1 MAWLQWSKVGQHF
14 IMQGKN
20 AVSLR
25 DFCLLL
31 IIFSAVF
38 AGIGHARAECAY
50 RYSQRTSVVQGHKV
64 IVEIYQPE
72 GLRTF
77 PLVFMLHGSAGALR
91 IQPGVEPTSDNFG
104 EKMLASHCF
113 TVVFPHYLEAL
124 GVESLLSQGEMRARS
139 HELLHAVSQLL
150 DDAEALPPV
159 RDRPVF
165 LFCQSLGGYLGV
177 TLALERPEIA
187 AVSEISGGLDV
198 TSVPTRKK
206 LPPLLISQ
214 GEDDRNVPAAEGKWL
229 ASFWRDHGGVVS
241 EHYYKGQTH
250 YISSDVLR
258 EMVGNTV
265 QFFTYFH
272 QE

>member
-1 MAWLQWSKVGQHF
+1 
-14 IMQGKN
+14 
-20 AVSLR
+20 
-25 DFCLLL
+25 
-31 IIFSAVF
+31 
-38 AGIGHARAECAY
+38 
-50 RYSQRTSVVQGHKV
+50 
-64 IVEIYQPE
+64 
-72 GLRTF
+72 
-77 PLVFMLHGSAGALR
+77 MLHGSAGALR
-91 IQPGVEPTSDNFG
+91 IQPGVEPASDNFG

-124 GVESLLSQGEMRARS
+124 GVESLLSQQEIRARS

-165 LFCQSLGGYLGV
+165 LLCQSLGGYLGV

-198 TSVPTRKK
+198 TAVPTRKN
-206 LPPLLISQ
+206 LPPLLISH
-214 GEDDRNVPAAEGKWL
+214 GENDLNVSVAEGKRL
-229 ASFWRDHGGVVS
+229 TGFWKDHGGVVS
-241 EHYYKGQTH
+241 EHYYKGQSH
-250 YISSDVLR
+250 YISAEVLR
-258 EMVGNTV
+258 EIERNTV